1 MSDIELVVKL
11 PQDWEE
17 HIGGMLDSEM
27 AEYLYNTIR
36 NNSTPL
42 PKGHGKIVDIG
53 KVIDSKCNECGHI
66 RGVTCTIPCYE
77 VRRMLSDA
85 PIIVEADTMESEE
98 AI

>member
-1 MSDIELVVKL
+1 MKLVIDIPEHFYENNIKKDL
-11 PQDWEE
+11 P
-17 HIGGMLDSEM
+17 I
-27 AEYLYNTIR
+27 YLTEDNIVAI
-36 NNSTPL
+36 L

-85 PIIVEADTMESEE
+85 PTIVEADTAESEE
-98 AI
+98 ATHES